1 MSDSI
6 DWDAGDEVLLSSSK
20 HHGAGGHG
28 DASSPAK
35 VYASHIIRDVS
46 KDGRTLYLDTA
57 LTQDYVGEVVMID
70 AVENGTAVSKAVDVR
85 AVVALRRWN
94 VRILGADTNKYDRV
108 AGLTSWQTGWGASV
122 RALGR
127 RTAAK
132 PGWSAYMP
140 LYEEMGTEQLPR
152 GHITIKH
159 GARFERC
166 GKGFFEGVAE
176 DMASWDGVAAI
187 PCLIYSSEQE
197 HVEFVGAHAVTPFD
211 GASKSVWGNFFGEG
225 APPSADTLSGTVS
238 FRWNVFVGE
247 NFAFAGGHTV
257 EDNVFLGGAEGC
269 PVGLCPGAS
278 PRAPRRRRRRALIF
292 EELRPGRHVGRR
304 RHLRP
309 QMFWVFFIRRQ
320 RRRRVVGRVSDPG
333 RGLQLPRPQGP
344 PELRWVDRGY

>member
-6 DWDAGDEVLLSSSK
+6 DWDIGDEVLLSSSK

-28 DASSPAK
+28 DSSSPAK
-35 VYASHIIRDVS
+35 VYASHIIRDIS

-70 AVENGTAVSKAVDVR
+70 DTNKTVDVR
-85 AVVALRRWN
+85 AVVTLRRWN

-122 RALGR
+122 RALDAR
-127 RTAAK
+127 IAAK

-176 DMASWDGVAAI
+176 DLS
-187 PCLIYSSEQE
+187 LI
-197 HVEFVGAHAVTPFD
+197 H
-211 GASKSVWGNFFGEG
+211 
-225 APPSADTLSGTVS
+225 
-238 FRWNVFVGE
+238 
-247 NFAFAGGHTV
+247 
-257 EDNVFLGGAEGC
+257 
-269 PVGLCPGAS
+269 
-278 PRAPRRRRRRALIF
+278 I
-292 EELRPGRHVGRR
+292 
-304 RHLRP
+304 
-309 QMFWVFFIRRQ
+309 
-320 RRRRVVGRVSDPG
+320 
-333 RGLQLPRPQGP
+333 
-344 PELRWVDRGY
+344 